1 MHRIVAFVTLD
12 VTPLI
17 RKGTIMSSLQTV
29 MLRKLPANGI
39 MRPRMKP
46 RRLKFMSHRLLAL
59 AVLAFACRCSAQ
71 YQPETNYAEPN
82 SANNRQYLFGDLFG
96 IRSALAA
103 KGITFIIE
111 STTDSFGVLHGGF
124 SDQPAAFTRIR
135 GTIDIDFDKLT
146 GTNQEL
152 SFHATG
158 LWQTG
163 NNIGAQLGSYANPSG
178 LDSVHVFRMDSF
190 WLQKQFA
197 DGIVT
202 LRAGQ
207 MAGWDF
213 FGNQEYGGSYAIEP
227 LNYALGNI
235 FNATYLTFNPA
246 GVPAALVRL
255 QTFRTNERPVRGV
268 YAKSA
273 VFSGN
278 RNPYQQDTTGLH
290 YVIANSPVIASEAGY
305 VWDAPSGPDETLP
318 SDHKVYPGIYRFGG
332 IVNYNGIFVD
342 PLTGALTKGSYLY
355 YFMAAQAVYRAEAGS
370 NRGLD
375 VTFAYDNSP
384 NSVNQQNSM
393 ITVGGVYHGIIR
405 RRTVD
410 DLAFGFVSTRTGN
423 AYSQVNEL
431 LLGYPLGWEKAYTL
445 DYRAQVKPWFVV
457 QPTIQ
462 YFNTIAGNPQRSSGL
477 VIGLRTDVRF

>member
-1 MHRIVAFVTLD
+1 MIRHSNLRRVLAATLKH
-12 VTPLI
+12 PS
-17 RKGTIMSSLQTV
+17 RQ
-29 MLRKLPANGI
+29 
-39 MRPRMKP
+39 
-46 RRLKFMSHRLLAL
+46 LLAIGI
-59 AVLAFACRCSAQ
+59 LAFACRCSAQ
-71 YQPETNYAEPN
+71 YHLETNYAEPN
-82 SANNRQYLFGDLFG
+82 AANDRNYLFGDMFG
-96 IRSALAA
+96 FRSWLAQ
-103 KGITFIIE
+103 KGITYNIE
-111 STTDSFGVLHGGF
+111 NTTDSFGVVHGGL

-135 GTIDIDFDKLT
+135 GTLDIDFDKLT
-146 GTNQEL
+146 GSHHEL

-190 WLQKQFA
+190 WLQKQYA

-213 FGNQEYGGSYAIEP
+213 FGNQEYGSSYTIEP

-246 GVPAALVRL
+246 GVPAAYIRL
-255 QTFRTNERPVRGV
+255 DGFRANERPIHGV

-278 RNPYQQDTTGLH
+278 KNPYQQDPTGLH
-290 YVIANSPVIASEAGY
+290 FVIANSPVIATEAGY
-305 VWDAPSGPDETLP
+305 LWDAPVGPDQPLP
-318 SDHKVYPGIYRFGG
+318 TDRKLYPGIYRFGG
-332 IVNYNGIFVD
+332 IVNYNGIFID
-342 PLTGALTKGSYLY
+342 PLTGLITKGSYMY
-355 YFMAAQAVYRAEAGS
+355 YFMASQAVYRAEVGS

-384 NSVNQQNSM
+384 NTVNQQNSM
-393 ITVGGVYHGIIR
+393 ITAGGVYHGIIR

-423 AYSQVNEL
+423 AYSQLNEL
-431 LLGYPLGWEKAYTL
+431 LLGYALGWEKAYTI
-445 DYRAQVKPWFVV
+445 DYRAQVKPWLAV

-462 YFNTIAGNPQRSSGL
+462 YFNMIAGNPQRSSGV

>member
-1 MHRIVAFVTLD
+1 
-12 VTPLI
+12 
-17 RKGTIMSSLQTV
+17 MSSLQTV

-39 MRPRMKP
+39 MLPRMKP

-255 QTFRTNERPVRGV
+255 QSFRTNERPVRGV

-445 DYRAQVKPWFVV
+445 DYRAQVKPWLVV

>member
-1 MHRIVAFVTLD
+1 MF
-12 VTPLI
+12 
-17 RKGTIMSSLQTV
+17 SLQTA
-29 MLRKLPANGI
+29 LLQKLPQV
-39 MRPRMKP
+39 MKP
-46 RRLKFMSHRLLAL
+46 ARLKFLPRGLLAV
-59 AVLAFACRCSAQ
+59 AALAFACRCSAQ

-82 SANNRQYLFGDLFG
+82 SANDRQYLFGDLFG

-103 KGITFIIE
+103 KGITFVIE
-111 STTDSFGVLHGGF
+111 STTDSSGVLYGGL
-124 SDQPAAFTRIR
+124 SNQAAAFTRIR
-135 GTIDIDFDKLT
+135 GTIDIDLDKLT
-146 GTNQEL
+146 GTNHEL

-163 NNIGAQLGSYANPSG
+163 NNIGDQLGSYANPSG
-178 LDSVHVFRMDSF
+178 LASVHVFRMDSF

-213 FGNQEYGGSYAIEP
+213 FGNQEYGDSFTIEP
-227 LNYALGNI
+227 LNYALPNI
-235 FNATYLTFNPA
+235 FDATYLTFNPA

-255 QTFRTNERPVRGV
+255 QSFRANERPVRGV

-278 RNPYQQDTTGLH
+278 RDPYQQDTTGLH
-290 YVIANSPVIASEAGY
+290 YVIANSPVVATEAGY
-305 VWDAPSGPDETLP
+305 VWDAPVGPDQLLP
-318 SDHKVYPGIYRFGG
+318 GDRRVYPGIYRFGG
-332 IVNYNGIFVD
+332 IVNYNGTFID
-342 PLTGALTKGSYLY
+342 PLTGAIAKGSYLY
-355 YFMAAQAVYRAEAGS
+355 YFMAAQAVYRAKAGS

-375 VTFAYDNSP
+375 LTFAYDNSP

-393 ITVGGVYHGIIR
+393 ITAGGVYHGIIP

-410 DLAFGFVSTRTGN
+410 QLSFGFVSTRTGN
-423 AYSQVNEL
+423 AYSQLNEL

-462 YFNTIAGNPQRSSGL
+462 YFNTIAGDPHRPSGL